1 MKAAIIGGGGRVG
14 ANAAFALQMAG
25 DVQEILLVDVAKEAA
40 AGEALD
46 LRHGASLT
54 CPQKIR
60 AADLAEAADCDLV
73 IHCAGLRRK
82 PEESRLDLINRN
94 VGLFR
99 SLVEEI
105 NRDGWKEQALLLVV
119 ANPVDILTYLATKLC
134 PLPPEHI
141 IGLGTLVD
149 TTRFRSFIGEHF
161 GVDQTQVEATILG
174 EHGDS
179 MVPLWSTAT
188 VNGFPLSWL
197 PGYSAEAEKDIFSRT
212 KTSGADVIRLKG
224 GAGYCVGLAIAEL
237 VRAIVKDRHS
247 LLPVSLLQRGALGI
261 SDVCLSLPTLV
272 GRTGALQVIEPAASL
287 PEKEAVVASAAG
299 LKKTLSNLKL

>member
-25 DVQEILLVDVAKEAA
+25 DVREILLVDVAREAA
-40 AGEALD
+40 EGEALD

-54 CPQKIR
+54 FPQKIR
-60 AADLAEAADCDLV
+60 AGGLAEAADCDLI

-99 SLVEEI
+99 NLLEEI
-105 NRDGWKEQALLLVV
+105 NRAGWKEQALFLVV
-119 ANPVDILTYLATKLC
+119 ANPVDILTYLANKYC
-134 PLPPEHI
+134 PLPPERI

-149 TTRFRSFIGEHF
+149 TARFRSFIGEHF
-161 GVDQTQVEATILG
+161 DVDQTQVAATILG

-197 PGYSAEAEKDIFSRT
+197 PGYSAETEKEIFSRT

-237 VRAIVKDRHS
+237 VRAIVKDQHS
-247 LLPVSLLQRGALGI
+247 LLPVSLLQQGALGI
-261 SDVCLSLPTLV
+261 NDVCLSLPTIV
-272 GRTGALQVIEPAASL
+272 GRTGALKIIEPAATL
-287 PEKEAVVASAAG
+287 PEKDGLIASAKV
-299 LKKTLSNLKL
+299 LKATLSNLKL